1 DEEPVTH
8 DVALPR
14 RERSTGVGHTEFDVE
29 FDPGLPLAADL
40 GRRDFTINAI
50 AQDCATG
57 TLVDPFDGRA
67 DLRERVLRMV
77 FPGSFTEDPLR
88 ILRGAQFAARF
99 GCTIEPATW
108 EAMRE
113 AVPLVDSVSRERV
126 AEELT
131 KLLTLA
137 AEPSVGIRI
146 LQTLGVL
153 ECLLPELAQTL
164 GVDQPGGYH
173 AYDVFEHSLRTADAA
188 PPRLKLR
195 WAALLHD
202 VNKPQCRE
210 IGEDKATFYGHDR
223 QGARTAKRILTRL
236 RYPND
241 LADQVALLVDKH
253 MFTTGVSDKG
263 VRRLIRKLGPELV
276 YDLLDLRR
284 ADVVAQGK
292 GGHTGDVDELEA
304 RITAE
309 INSKAPFNRTDLAV
323 DGGDLM
329 TALGLAPGPDL
340 GRLIDALLEAVL
352 DDPALNTRRRL
363 LALARKLL
371 ADKPSN

>member
-1 DEEPVTH
+1 
-8 DVALPR
+8 
-14 RERSTGVGHTEFDVE
+14 
-29 FDPGLPLAADL
+29 
-40 GRRDFTINAI
+40 
-50 AQDCATG
+50 
-57 TLVDPFDGRA
+57 
-67 DLRERVLRMV
+67 
-77 FPGSFTEDPLR
+77 
-88 ILRGAQFAARF
+88 
-99 GCTIEPATW
+99 
-108 EAMRE
+108 
-113 AVPLVDSVSRERV
+113 
-126 AEELT
+126 
-131 KLLTLA
+131 
-137 AEPSVGIRI
+137 
-146 LQTLGVL
+146 
-153 ECLLPELAQTL
+153 
-164 GVDQPGGYH
+164 
-173 AYDVFEHSLRTADAA
+173 
-188 PPRLKLR
+188 
-195 WAALLHD
+195 
-202 VNKPQCRE
+202 
-210 IGEDKATFYGHDR
+210 
-223 QGARTAKRILTRL
+223 
-236 RYPND
+236 
-241 LADQVALLVDKH
+241 